1 MLFKIWCLNI
11 IFRKFFIPVF
21 KMQTML
27 FSDIF
32 VSKLKSIGPINLT
45 NINWISLSLSRFLFI
60 SLPPIRHPLTL
71 TEEQKLKNCHDHVA
85 KEKERKK
92 NTNPKKKKKKKPKP
106 MGLSLILMWV
116 PVLVE
121 WFRCNFMT
129 CKIGLWEWVER
140 KGRRRGSVRMCAAV
154 GMGGPWAKTLPL

>member
-1 MLFKIWCLNI
+1 MFWVMLFKIWCLNI

-92 NTNPKKKKKKKPKP
+92 NTNPKKKKKNPNP
-106 MGLSLILMWV
+106 WGSLSFSCGYQFWLNDFGVILW
-116 PVLVE
+116 L
-121 WFRCNFMT
+121 
-129 CKIGLWEWVER
+129 
-140 KGRRRGSVRMCAAV
+140 
-154 GMGGPWAKTLPL
+154 AK